1 MSRLCFVLLSI
12 LAVGCKTSHDNLQ
25 IQTVKKETILKA
37 NDDPNWLLPSQKI
50 SGYQYTH
57 LATKVYLTAR
67 NVIDTVDILTGDFD
81 PERNFWTTNFETYR
95 TANHTLSKS
104 DQLGKIYDF
113 TNSMWNQIQ
122 HTAYAL
128 PIKSDLANFPTGIV
142 PDTDLSVPYG
152 YGRLG
157 LEAGKTDFS
166 LNTAFVLATILED
179 LLATPADE
187 QGKKLKSAYG
197 FSNPIIFNVPDK
209 EKQLLVGFFGQKN
222 GVAVVGLVDEKILL
236 QQDFSVP
243 LLTGVSLNFQVP
255 GKVAASVGQR
265 AASIWQWLLQS
276 PDFASLFTGK
286 RVWFAGLGTGGA
298 VAALLGIYHAQAG
311 GESLV
316 YEFGAPRFADADF
329 AAAFQTGK
337 IPNVSIYPVYNE
349 TDQIIFYPPAAPIAD
364 IMASYIDP
372 LVQR

>member
-1 MSRLCFVLLSI
+1 MSRLSFVLLSI

-25 IQTVKKETILKA
+25 IQTVTKETILKA
-37 NDDPNWLLPSQKI
+37 NDDPSWLLPSQKI

-67 NVIDTVDILTGDFD
+67 NVINTVDILTSDFD
-81 PERNFWTTNFETYR
+81 PERNFWMTNFETYR

-113 TNSMWNQIQ
+113 TNSMWNQTQ

-128 PIKSDLANFPTGIV
+128 PIKSDLATIPMGIV

-187 QGKKLKSAYG
+187 QGKKLKSVYG
-197 FSNPIIFNVPDK
+197 FSNPILYTDR
-209 EKQLLVGFFGQKN
+209 EKQLMGFFGQKN
-222 GVAVVGLVDEKILL
+222 GVAMVGLVDEKILL
-236 QQDFSVP
+236 QENFSVP
-243 LLTGVSLNFQVP
+243 LLTAASLNFKVP
-255 GKVAASVGQR
+255 GKVAASVGLR
-265 AASIWQWLLQS
+265 AASIWERLSQS
-276 PDFASLFTGK
+276 PDFASLFSGK

-298 VAALLGIYHAQAG
+298 AAALLGSYHAQAG

-329 AAAFQTGK
+329 SAAFQTGK